1 VAEPTI
7 TGVPVSIAVSVASTA
22 RDGLATDQTLC
33 EPSDTAWEVFDM
45 VGPALGVIARLEK
58 NGHTNTTI
66 VGVYPTHRSHAVV
79 SVTAPLVAKT
89 CIKFLTRRT
98 AVRCPGHN
106 LLTSDNAWQVDIGDE
121 EVLSK
126 DATKILK

>member
-1 VAEPTI
+1 
-7 TGVPVSIAVSVASTA
+7 
-22 RDGLATDQTLC
+22 
-33 EPSDTAWEVFDM
+33 M